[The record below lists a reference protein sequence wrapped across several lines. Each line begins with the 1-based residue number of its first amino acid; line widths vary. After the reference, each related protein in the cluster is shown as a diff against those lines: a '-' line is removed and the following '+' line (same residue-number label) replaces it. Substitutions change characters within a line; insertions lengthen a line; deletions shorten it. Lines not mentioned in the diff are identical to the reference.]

1 MKRLRK
7 IAITATCLSAFSLF
21 VAFNTWLALPPYGRY
36 GRPPCFAVF
45 IVPFT
50 NGDLQFQVPKW
61 MYGGPPLLVF
71 LISALT
77 AIGYWSAFLMKWRS
91 GPGTDSLLNEGLKV
105 RPD

>member
-1 MKRLRK
+1 MKRLRR

-21 VAFNTWLALPPYGRY
+21 VAFNTGLALPPYGRY

-61 MYGGPPLLVF
+61 MYGGVPLLVF
-71 LISALT
+71 LIFAFT
-77 AIGYWSAFLMKWRS
+77 AIGYWLAFLMKWRS
-91 GPGTDSLLNEGLKV
+91 GRAQTVPTNLPLL
-105 RPD
+105 PT

>member
-21 VAFNTWLALPPYGRY
+21 VAFNTGLALPPYGRY

-61 MYGGPPLLVF
+61 MYGGAPLLIF

-77 AIGYWSAFLMKWRS
+77 AIGYWLAFLMNWR
-91 GPGTDSLLNEGLKV
+91 LV
-105 RPD
+105 RAQTVCSMKPLELVPD